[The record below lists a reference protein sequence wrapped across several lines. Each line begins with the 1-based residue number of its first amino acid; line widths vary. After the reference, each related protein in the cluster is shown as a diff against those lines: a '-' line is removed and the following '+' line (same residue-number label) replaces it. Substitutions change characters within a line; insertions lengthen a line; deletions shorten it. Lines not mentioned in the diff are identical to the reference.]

1 MSRLK
6 KEILNKL
13 KEYAGKMGK
22 DHLGGDDIESPKK
35 GGLRDF
41 DGYDNVDYNQ
51 DMPMDEMQVVNK
63 ATGKDITK
71 HVLALLS
78 GKIDKKKFEKLT
90 GLKKESVNEVGV
102 NVWYFY
108 KKANKN
114 KNKFF
119 KMLSDFRKKHSDTA
133 WIKMLNYALEDFN
146 ENPKK
151 YKTIDDK
158 QNILFKNLQNNKKVY
173 EGMMSTI
180 DQIRQDSKDV
190 RDFVKNV
197 FKDREFKKMSNDK
210 DFIKYLKSI
219 YEGTTNEDGHPQNW
233 MSGRTSDYHTAL
245 RGKNKDYSGG
255 TNFKKKN
262 HGQPDVEEDDEDQ
275 ETNHLSNKQTHIK
288 SPLKMAESG
297 KKKSDKN
304 YKDWKSSRLR
314 KEISKKLKEYGQRLD
329 LSFIEDE
336 EAKLD
341 GTYPS
346 TDAIDRDIDET
357 AKRDYKD
364 EYKKFQSSTK
374 AKKYRA
380 ELNKYNRDKGTYGN
394 GDGKDASHKGGKI
407 VGFESA
413 SKNRGRKEK
422 SRLKKESITLD
433 EIGIFPVNNYLKGM
447 IPRNMMDTTTRQKK
461 ERLKSTINDLKST
474 LNHFWKSH
482 DIPYRIK

>member
-219 YEGTTNEDGHPQNW
+219 YEGVDESAKVKSLEEKINLFVEKNVPTNPSKWSYYKSQ
-233 MSGRTSDYHTAL
+233 A
-245 RGKNKDYSGG
+245 
-255 TNFKKKN
+255 KKKF
-262 HGQPDVEEDDEDQ
+262 DV
-275 ETNHLSNKQTHIK
+275 
-288 SPLKMAESG
+288 
-297 KKKSDKN
+297 
-304 YKDWKSSRLR
+304 
-314 KEISKKLKEYGQRLD
+314 
-329 LSFIEDE
+329 
-336 EAKLD
+336 
-341 GTYPS
+341 YPS
-346 TDAIDRDIDET
+346 AY
-357 AKRDYKD
+357 ANGWA
-364 EYKKFQSSTK
+364 
-374 AKKYRA
+374 AKKYKA
-380 ELNKYNRDKGTYGN
+380 
-394 GDGKDASHKGGKI
+394 AGGGWK
-407 VGFESA
+407 
-413 SKNRGRKEK
+413 KEK
-422 SRLKKESITLD
+422 
-433 EIGIFPVNNYLKGM
+433 
-447 IPRNMMDTTTRQKK
+447 
-461 ERLKSTINDLKST
+461 
-474 LNHFWKSH
+474 
-482 DIPYRIK
+482 